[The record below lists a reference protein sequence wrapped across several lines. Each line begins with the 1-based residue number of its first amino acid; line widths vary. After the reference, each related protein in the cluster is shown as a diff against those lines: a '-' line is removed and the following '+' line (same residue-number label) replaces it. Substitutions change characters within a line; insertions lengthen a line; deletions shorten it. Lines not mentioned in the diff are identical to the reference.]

1 MVGLSIL
8 LSPTGLGFAQAY
20 AAAAGYNNSLNN
32 IYENN
37 KNTTQPIKNTTQP
50 ITGCV
55 TYESHTNIINVSCNV
70 NLSEIDKAVNNKN
83 VLEKEPYRVWIL
95 NATIKVNPSAT
106 LLINQTDTSWLK
118 IMNKNNNE
126 PNFISVSGGKF
137 KIDGVKITSWDPSAN
152 DVIRQ
157 NVNGSIPRPY
167 IIIDKGSQ
175 SANISNSEV
184 AFLGYSSKEGTNGFL
199 YHSGGNGSSIS
210 NNTFHDMWDGF
221 YSDFVG
227 FITIKNNKYYDNL
240 RYGVDPHSAS
250 HDLNI
255 IGNLVYNNNK
265 IGIICSQDCYN
276 ILFSNNTVHDN
287 KLAGLM
293 FSLNTNNSVAKENN
307 AYNEKVGISVFQS
320 SNDKVYNNLIKSSDT
335 GIFVA
340 GRSSG
345 NHIYNNTIMNGA
357 VGLYFNPY
365 NNSVNNIYENNNI
378 KNTTQPMKIN

>member
-1 MVGLSIL
+1 MVVFVLRILLVMIGLSL
-8 LSPTGLGFAQAY
+8 LFSPTGLGFAQAY
-20 AAAAGYNNSLNN
+20 AAA
-32 IYENN
+32 
-37 KNTTQPIKNTTQP
+37 
-50 ITGCV
+50 GCV
-55 TYESHTNIINVSCNV
+55 TYEFHTNLINVSCNV

-83 VLEKEPYRVWIL
+83 VLEKDPYGVWIL
-95 NATIKVNPSAT
+95 NATIQVNPLAT

-126 PNFISVSGGKF
+126 PNFISVAGGKV
-137 KIDGVKITSWDPSAN
+137 KIDGVKITSWDPSTN

-175 SANISNSEV
+175 GANISNSEV
-184 AFLGYSSKEGTNGFL
+184 AFLGYSSKQGGTNGLL
-199 YHSGGNGSSIS
+199 YRFGGNGSSIS

-221 YSDFVG
+221 YSEYVG
-227 FITIKNNKYYDNL
+227 FITIKNNKYYNNL
-240 RYGVDPHSAS
+240 RYGVDPHSGS

-255 IGNLVYNNNK
+255 IGNLAYNNSK
-265 IGIICSQDCYN
+265 IGIICSEDCYN

-287 KLAGLM
+287 KKAGLM
-293 FSLNTNNSVAKENN
+293 FSLNTNNSVAKENH

-320 SNDKVYNNLIKSSDT
+320 SNDKVYNNLIKSSYT

-357 VGLYFNPY
+357 VGLYLHLY